1 MPDGDLM
8 GAMLAQV
15 AQACMQTKEM
25 IGPILDS
32 AEGIKADMIGRGWSE
47 INAERVATSYVQAML
62 KTAIGG
68 PA

>member
-1 MPDGDLM
+1 MGDEM
-8 GAMLAQV
+8 TAAMVAQV
-15 AQACMQTKEM
+15 AAACMQAREV
-25 IGPILDS
+25 ISPILES
-32 AEGIKADMIGRGWSE
+32 AEGVKADMVGRGWSE

>member
-1 MPDGDLM
+1 MTEDMTAALV
-8 GAMLAQV
+8 AQV
-15 AQACMQTKEM
+15 AGACMQATEV
-25 IGPILDS
+25 IAPILES
-32 AEGIKADMIGRGWSE
+32 AEGVKADMVGRGWSE